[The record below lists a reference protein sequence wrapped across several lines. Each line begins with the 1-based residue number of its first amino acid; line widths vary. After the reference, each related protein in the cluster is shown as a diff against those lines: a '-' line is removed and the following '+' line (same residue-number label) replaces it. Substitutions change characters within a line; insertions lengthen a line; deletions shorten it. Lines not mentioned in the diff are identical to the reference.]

1 MRATGWQQTVYRS
14 LMAARAAA
22 YAALASALLL
32 ASIVWAQPA
41 LAAEPAQLRI
51 GYQKAVSSLVLAK
64 QHRLLEQ
71 RFAQTK
77 ITWVEFPAGPQLLEA
92 LNVGSIDLGG
102 AGDIPPLFAQAA
114 GADLLYVGW
123 VPPTPKAETILVP
136 SKSALRT
143 VADLKGKRVAFQKGS
158 SAHNLLL
165 RLLAKSGLGMRD
177 ITPLY
182 LSPAN
187 ARAAFAAGQVD
198 AWAIWD
204 PWYSALTLDGS
215 ARLLANGEGLG
226 LTGGFFLSSR
236 RYATAWGPF
245 VQQVMGTLN
254 QADGL
259 LERDRAGSIK
269 ILAQVS
275 GLPPAVVERHAGAS
289 PAGQRAT
296 AQRAGHQGAA
306 GHCRLVLCAAPVAQT
321 RAGGTGGLARAGCWR
336 SAGGEQM
343 MRSNAYSRR
352 VQGHEVTSVQV
363 CAGISVRQGAR
374 QGTITEMLR

>member
-1 MRATGWQQTVYRS
+1 MHYRIPATTIEAALRPLGWRGRGMQPAAAMRATGWLRALRCS
-14 LMAARAAA
+14 LAAARAVWCAV
-22 YAALASALLL
+22 LVCGLLL
-32 ASIVWAQPA
+32 ASLVWAQPA

-71 RFAQTK
+71 RFPQTK

-136 SKSALRT
+136 STSAVRT

-165 RLLAKSGLGMRD
+165 RLLAKSGLSMRD

-275 GLPPAVVERHAGAS
+275 GLSPAVVERTLTHRPPAS
-289 PAGQRAT
+289 VQPLSAQVIKAQQAT
-296 AQRAGHQGAA
+296 ADLFYAQRLLPKRVLVAPAVWRAPAA
-306 GHCRLVLCAAPVAQT
+306 TA
-321 RAGGTGGLARAGCWR
+321 
-336 SAGGEQM
+336 
-343 MRSNAYSRR
+343 
-352 VQGHEVTSVQV
+352 
-363 CAGISVRQGAR
+363 AR
-374 QGTITEMLR
+374 QAGK